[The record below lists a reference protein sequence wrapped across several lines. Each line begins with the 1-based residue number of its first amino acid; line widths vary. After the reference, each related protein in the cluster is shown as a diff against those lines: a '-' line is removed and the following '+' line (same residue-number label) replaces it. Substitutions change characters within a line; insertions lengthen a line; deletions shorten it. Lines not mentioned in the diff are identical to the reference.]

1 MANVFPAQEIIMLM
15 ITEFVSKLMTNVS
28 SGKSVESVQD
38 VLTDGQSIHKE
49 DVSPLSEST

>member
-15 ITEFVSKLMTNVS
+15 ITEFVSKLMTSVS

-38 VLTDGQSIHKE
+38 ALTDGPSIHKE